1 MELKG
6 QVDDDFLPYIF
17 CLFDPLGVVK
27 AEEFDRNT
35 PQEAREARQYLTLES
50 IQKNLPKVFGVKN
63 DFFAEMLF
71 NFISDHGPMENKIN
85 FHQFI
90 SRLKVFWPKK
100 KTEEDINENAAAKEY
115 RKRNH
120 KQAKKNAMRKFIF
133 AFIRHSGGN

>member
-17 CLFDPLGVVK
+17 CLFDALGVVK
-27 AEEFDRNT
+27 AEEFDRNP
-35 PQEAREARQYLTLES
+35 PQEEREARQYLTLES
-50 IQKNLPKVFGVKN
+50 IQRNLPKVFGVKN